1 MSFFEELKRRNVIRV
16 AIAYGVASWLL
27 LQLADVLID
36 LLGLSEVAG
45 KYIVLIMV
53 IGFIPALVFAWAFEV
68 TPEGVKREKDVDR
81 SQSIA
86 SQTGKKLDRIIFGV
100 LIVALGYFIYES
112 RFSAQKTR
120 SDPASS
126 VQNVSAETPP
136 ARSVSPSQNASTVA
150 SNDNSIAVLPFANRS
165 RLEDDEFFT
174 DGIHDD
180 LLTQLAKISGL
191 KVISRTSVMKFKDTQ
206 LTIPEI
212 AAQLGVSTILE
223 GGIQRAGKRI
233 RINAQLISVATD
245 EHLWAETFDREM
257 TIENIFE
264 IQSEIARQI
273 VTAVRGELTEAEV
286 ASISQLPTDS
296 LPAYEAYLHAR
307 SLINQGEYTGAK
319 YIAAE
324 EWLRKAVEFDP
335 EFALA
340 WTELVITGGQ
350 AIWLGFDDNKAR
362 FQATYQALEKAEA
375 FGPDLPDTL
384 AARAEVKY
392 RLESDFHAAKVL
404 FAQASAAKPGDA
416 TLLERLATAERR
428 TGDFEAAVTHLQMAI
443 ELDPENL
450 FARTTLLGTLVPM
463 RAFDR
468 AELLADLWM
477 EKYPQNPVFPAFKA
491 NALLLRE
498 GDVAGARSFIDQ
510 VAFSTDIFYQGS
522 AAQVFWCARD
532 FQALIELNKPLLEN
546 TSIGLAHRLIE
557 LTDMSA
563 AYRMLGEAQK
573 ADEFSRTAIEMAQ
586 DYKSPNPNSMAWVLD
601 GLARAY
607 AASGNYAKALETSS
621 RARES
626 KPESQDSFEGP
637 WMSNTHALMLG
648 LAGQRDAAL
657 AEIERL
663 LTVPAGLERWDLYL
677 NPAWDFFRDDERF
690 NALVRPPNLDEV
702 KR

>member
-16 AIAYGVASWLL
+16 GIAYGVASWLL

-45 KYIVLIMV
+45 KYIVLVMV
-53 IGFIPALVFAWAFEV
+53 IGFIPALIFAWAFEV

-86 SQTGKKLDRIIFGV
+86 PQTGKKLDRIIFGV
-100 LIVALGYFIYES
+100 LTVALGYFIYES
-112 RFSAQKTR
+112 RFSPEKTGAE
-120 SDPASS
+120 PATSA
-126 VQNVSAETPP
+126 QNVSAGTSS
-136 ARSVSPSQNASTVA
+136 AHSASSPQSASTVA

-165 RLEDDEFFT
+165 RLDDDEFFT

-212 AAQLGVSTILE
+212 AKELGVSTILE

-233 RINAQLISVATD
+233 RINAQLINVATD

-257 TIENIFE
+257 TIENIFD
-264 IQSEIARQI
+264 IQTEIARQI

-286 ASISQLPTDS
+286 ASISRMPTDS

-324 EWLRKAVEFDP
+324 EWLNKAVEYDP

-350 AIWLGFDDNKAR
+350 AIWLGFDDNEAR
-362 FQATYQALEKAEA
+362 FRATYEALEKAEA
-375 FGPDLPDTL
+375 YGPDLPDTL
-384 AARAEVKY
+384 AAKAEVKY

-416 TLLERLATAERR
+416 ALMERLATAERR

-463 RAFDR
+463 RAYDR

-477 EKYPQNPVFPAFKA
+477 EKYPQNSVFPAFKA
-491 NALLLRE
+491 SVLLLRD
-498 GDVAGARSFIDQ
+498 GDVAGARAFIDR
-510 VAFSTDIFYQGS
+510 ATFSADISYQFS
-522 AAQVFWCARD
+522 ASQIFWCARD
-532 FQALIELNKPLLEN
+532 FQALIDLNTPLLEN
-546 TSIGLAHRLIE
+546 TSIGLTHRLIE

-563 AYRMLGEAQK
+563 AYRLLGETQK
-573 ADEFSRTAIEMAQ
+573 AAEFSRKAIELAK
-586 DYKSPNPNSMAWVLD
+586 DYQSPNPNNMAWVLD

-607 AASGNYAKALETSS
+607 AASGNYDKALESSS
-621 RARES
+621 RAQEL
-626 KPESQDSFEGP
+626 KPESQDSLEGP

-663 LTVPAGLERWDLYL
+663 LTVPAGLDRWDLYL
-677 NPAWDFFRDDERF
+677 NPTWDFFRDDERF
-690 NALVRPPNLDEV
+690 NTLIRPPNLDEAQ
-702 KR
+702 K